1 MKDNTKYEVI
11 RVHIESMSFDVMILK
26 LPENELDDRLTY
38 LTRDKGLIEKSKFDD
53 FLIATCI
60 TNVNAVVE
68 YLQQTKVTLDQV
80 NAIRLEMVDNI
91 IKVNPLLDPNNMV
104 INKNNV
110 VKISK
115 RNNKSLKKLTD
126 NELWMSDIYATPT
139 MDNSKLSD
147 IPHVSYDQEDT
158 TKNKKVDTSKIRNL
172 KDISYVPIQKFWKRL
187 GQYVTIKQFSEIDAD
202 VITGGREF
210 PTLASYRQYIVT
222 VCVEDIE
229 DLFQKLDQLGLP
241 KRVPSQDLIY
251 ELYDLCIVSNQFLAP
266 DANKALGEPDIFN
279 QQKTSTSDKGLPEN
293 NLENASKIKLFKQVK
308 KETLLGLSS
317 EMKTKVI
324 GQDHALDVLV
334 DAIQRASVGLKDPD
348 HPLGAFVFA
357 GYSGTGKT
365 HAAKVLA
372 EALTGSG
379 RGLVTVDCSEY
390 SADHEYAKLIGC
402 FIPGTKVL
410 MSNGG
415 VSNIED
421 LSVGDKVITHKGR
434 IREIKKLHVYDQCG
448 EMVKFITANS
458 NIPITTTKTH
468 EILAIKH
475 SKCLRGDT
483 NSYRVCKPTCNVNYC
498 VKPPYEKYK
507 LEWTPA
513 DKLEKDDIVVYPRYK
528 STNIY
533 PDKIDL
539 ISYIEKNSR
548 YKYDDEFIWAQSHV
562 KIPRYVHVNEDLAR
576 LAGYYVSEGG
586 ISGVNKKG
594 PKTINF
600 TFNSKESDYIIEVVK
615 LLRRIFGS
623 DMCIRIDDRTKNGS
637 YRIFASSRIVSCFMS
652 DLFGNNTYVKRLPDW
667 FKDLPD
673 IIVKNF
679 LETAV
684 FGDGSLATPRRMD
697 YSTVS
702 PNLFYQ
708 MELLFRRLG
717 YITYKQLEHTSKTNN
732 RLTDRYRLYISG
744 NQIEQLNEEFNFN
757 IDLSNLNQTNIQR
770 KAWIDDDYV
779 YFQIKDIDTVSYT
792 GKVYDLSVEEDVSYI
807 TEISVHNSPAGYI
820 GFEQGGYLTNAIKK
834 QPFSIVLFDEI
845 EKASDKVHQLLLQI
859 MDEARLTD
867 GKGHPVSFKDTIIV
881 MTSNI
886 GVKEVDAIGK
896 TIGFGDAN
904 VITNDKRTQAVE
916 SALKNQFK
924 PEFLNRLTSIINFNS
939 LTKENYLQIIK
950 LELEKLKLNL
960 KLSGTE
966 YSQTRLKFDESLLEY
981 IYGKGID
988 ESYGAR
994 PLKRYIEQEV
1004 STPLARKLLQE
1015 PIPEMSMVFVSIK
1028 DGTLSIDV
1036 VKGQDDMLNN
1046 PPFYM
1051 GNSAGEC
1058 QGEQTNV

>member
-251 ELYDLCIVSNQFLAP
+251 ELYDLCIISNQFLAP
-266 DANKALGEPDIFN
+266 DATKPSCESDIFN
-279 QQKTSTSDKGLPEN
+279 QQKTATSDKGLPEN
-293 NLENASKIKLFKQVK
+293 TENTAKVKLFKQVK

-324 GQDHALDVLV
+324 GQDQALDTLV
-334 DAIQRASVGLKDPD
+334 EAIQRASVGLKDPD

-365 HAAKVLA
+365 HTAKVLA
-372 EALTGSG
+372 ELLTGSG
-379 RGLVTVDCSEY
+379 RGLVSVDCSEY
-390 SADHEYAKLIGC
+390 SSDHEYSKLIGA
-402 FIPGTKVL
+402 P
-410 MSNGG
+410 S
-415 VSNIED
+415 
-421 LSVGDKVITHKGR
+421 
-434 IREIKKLHVYDQCG
+434 
-448 EMVKFITANS
+448 
-458 NIPITTTKTH
+458 
-468 EILAIKH
+468 
-475 SKCLRGDT
+475 
-483 NSYRVCKPTCNVNYC
+483 
-498 VKPPYEKYK
+498 
-507 LEWTPA
+507 
-513 DKLEKDDIVVYPRYK
+513 
-528 STNIY
+528 
-533 PDKIDL
+533 
-539 ISYIEKNSR
+539 
-548 YKYDDEFIWAQSHV
+548 
-562 KIPRYVHVNEDLAR
+562 
-576 LAGYYVSEGG
+576 
-586 ISGVNKKG
+586 
-594 PKTINF
+594 
-600 TFNSKESDYIIEVVK
+600 
-615 LLRRIFGS
+615 
-623 DMCIRIDDRTKNGS
+623 
-637 YRIFASSRIVSCFMS
+637 
-652 DLFGNNTYVKRLPDW
+652 
-667 FKDLPD
+667 
-673 IIVKNF
+673 
-679 LETAV
+679 
-684 FGDGSLATPRRMD
+684 
-697 YSTVS
+697 
-702 PNLFYQ
+702 
-708 MELLFRRLG
+708 
-717 YITYKQLEHTSKTNN
+717 
-732 RLTDRYRLYISG
+732 
-744 NQIEQLNEEFNFN
+744 
-757 IDLSNLNQTNIQR
+757 
-770 KAWIDDDYV
+770 
-779 YFQIKDIDTVSYT
+779 
-792 GKVYDLSVEEDVSYI
+792 
-807 TEISVHNSPAGYI
+807 GYI
-820 GFEQGGYLTNAIKK
+820 GYEQGGYLTNAIKK
-834 QPFSIVLFDEI
+834 QPFSVVLFDEI
-845 EKASDKVHQLLLQI
+845 EKASDKVHQLLLQV

-867 GKGHPVSFKDTIIV
+867 GKGHPVSFKDTIII

>member
-1 MKDNTKYEVI
+1 
-11 RVHIESMSFDVMILK
+11 
-26 LPENELDDRLTY
+26 
-38 LTRDKGLIEKSKFDD
+38 
-53 FLIATCI
+53 
-60 TNVNAVVE
+60 
-68 YLQQTKVTLDQV
+68 
-80 NAIRLEMVDNI
+80 
-91 IKVNPLLDPNNMV
+91 
-104 INKNNV
+104 
-110 VKISK
+110 
-115 RNNKSLKKLTD
+115 
-126 NELWMSDIYATPT
+126 T

-172 KDISYVPIQKFWKRL
+172 KDISYMPIQKFWKRL

-251 ELYDLCIVSNQFLAP
+251 ELYDLCIISNQFLAP
-266 DANKALGEPDIFN
+266 DATKPSCESDIFN
-279 QQKTSTSDKGLPEN
+279 QQKTATSDKGLPEN
-293 NLENASKIKLFKQVK
+293 TENTAKVKLFKQVK

-324 GQDHALDVLV
+324 GQDQALDTLV
-334 DAIQRASVGLKDPD
+334 EAIQRASVGLKDPD

-365 HAAKVLA
+365 HTAKVLA
-372 EALTGSG
+372 ELLTGSG
-379 RGLVTVDCSEY
+379 RGLVSVDCSEY
-390 SADHEYAKLIGC
+390 SSDHEYSKLIGA
-402 FIPGTKVL
+402 P
-410 MSNGG
+410 S
-415 VSNIED
+415 
-421 LSVGDKVITHKGR
+421 
-434 IREIKKLHVYDQCG
+434 
-448 EMVKFITANS
+448 
-458 NIPITTTKTH
+458 
-468 EILAIKH
+468 
-475 SKCLRGDT
+475 
-483 NSYRVCKPTCNVNYC
+483 
-498 VKPPYEKYK
+498 
-507 LEWTPA
+507 
-513 DKLEKDDIVVYPRYK
+513 
-528 STNIY
+528 
-533 PDKIDL
+533 
-539 ISYIEKNSR
+539 
-548 YKYDDEFIWAQSHV
+548 
-562 KIPRYVHVNEDLAR
+562 
-576 LAGYYVSEGG
+576 
-586 ISGVNKKG
+586 
-594 PKTINF
+594 
-600 TFNSKESDYIIEVVK
+600 
-615 LLRRIFGS
+615 
-623 DMCIRIDDRTKNGS
+623 
-637 YRIFASSRIVSCFMS
+637 
-652 DLFGNNTYVKRLPDW
+652 
-667 FKDLPD
+667 
-673 IIVKNF
+673 
-679 LETAV
+679 
-684 FGDGSLATPRRMD
+684 
-697 YSTVS
+697 
-702 PNLFYQ
+702 
-708 MELLFRRLG
+708 
-717 YITYKQLEHTSKTNN
+717 
-732 RLTDRYRLYISG
+732 
-744 NQIEQLNEEFNFN
+744 
-757 IDLSNLNQTNIQR
+757 
-770 KAWIDDDYV
+770 
-779 YFQIKDIDTVSYT
+779 
-792 GKVYDLSVEEDVSYI
+792 
-807 TEISVHNSPAGYI
+807 GYI
-820 GFEQGGYLTNAIKK
+820 GYEQGGYLTNAIKK
-834 QPFSIVLFDEI
+834 QPFSVVLFDEI
-845 EKASDKVHQLLLQI
+845 EKASDKVHQLLLQV

-867 GKGHPVSFKDTIIV
+867 GKGHPVSFKDTIII

-924 PEFLNRLTSIINFNS
+924 PEFLTRLTSIINFNS

-1036 VKGQDDMLNN
+1036 VKGQDDVPNN

>member
-251 ELYDLCIVSNQFLAP
+251 ELYDLCIISNQFLAP
-266 DANKALGEPDIFN
+266 DATKPSCESDIFN
-279 QQKTSTSDKGLPEN
+279 QQKTATSDKGLPEN
-293 NLENASKIKLFKQVK
+293 TENTAKVKLFKQVK

-324 GQDHALDVLV
+324 GQDQALDTLV
-334 DAIQRASVGLKDPD
+334 EAIQRASVGLKDPD

-365 HAAKVLA
+365 HTAKVLA
-372 EALTGSG
+372 ELLTGSG
-379 RGLVTVDCSEY
+379 RGLVSVDCSEY
-390 SADHEYAKLIGC
+390 SSDHEYSKLIGA
-402 FIPGTKVL
+402 P
-410 MSNGG
+410 S
-415 VSNIED
+415 
-421 LSVGDKVITHKGR
+421 
-434 IREIKKLHVYDQCG
+434 
-448 EMVKFITANS
+448 
-458 NIPITTTKTH
+458 
-468 EILAIKH
+468 
-475 SKCLRGDT
+475 
-483 NSYRVCKPTCNVNYC
+483 
-498 VKPPYEKYK
+498 
-507 LEWTPA
+507 
-513 DKLEKDDIVVYPRYK
+513 
-528 STNIY
+528 
-533 PDKIDL
+533 
-539 ISYIEKNSR
+539 
-548 YKYDDEFIWAQSHV
+548 
-562 KIPRYVHVNEDLAR
+562 
-576 LAGYYVSEGG
+576 
-586 ISGVNKKG
+586 
-594 PKTINF
+594 
-600 TFNSKESDYIIEVVK
+600 
-615 LLRRIFGS
+615 
-623 DMCIRIDDRTKNGS
+623 
-637 YRIFASSRIVSCFMS
+637 
-652 DLFGNNTYVKRLPDW
+652 
-667 FKDLPD
+667 
-673 IIVKNF
+673 
-679 LETAV
+679 
-684 FGDGSLATPRRMD
+684 
-697 YSTVS
+697 
-702 PNLFYQ
+702 
-708 MELLFRRLG
+708 
-717 YITYKQLEHTSKTNN
+717 
-732 RLTDRYRLYISG
+732 
-744 NQIEQLNEEFNFN
+744 
-757 IDLSNLNQTNIQR
+757 
-770 KAWIDDDYV
+770 
-779 YFQIKDIDTVSYT
+779 
-792 GKVYDLSVEEDVSYI
+792 
-807 TEISVHNSPAGYI
+807 GYI
-820 GFEQGGYLTNAIKK
+820 GYEQGGYLTNAIKK
-834 QPFSIVLFDEI
+834 QPFSVVLFDEI
-845 EKASDKVHQLLLQI
+845 EKASDKVHQLLLQV

-867 GKGHPVSFKDTIIV
+867 GKGHPVSFKDTIII

-1036 VKGQDDMLNN
+1036 VKGQDDVPNN